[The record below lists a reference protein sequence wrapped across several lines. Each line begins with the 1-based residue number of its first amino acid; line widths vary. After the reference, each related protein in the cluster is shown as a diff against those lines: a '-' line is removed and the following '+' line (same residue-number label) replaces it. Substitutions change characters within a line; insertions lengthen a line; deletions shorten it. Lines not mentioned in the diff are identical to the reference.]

1 MSKNRRPEIRFVL
14 ASVSNGHSALFLSV
28 SNLVDLGLQ
37 VRDDLPRDL
46 VAEQLEQVDA
56 LITGDGLDGRHLDAL
71 LDALD
76 GGIARDQLLRLGL
89 SDGLVREGGPV
100 PFLGGGHGHR
110 NEGEQTDGYFHF
122 RASLEDQEMVRIE
135 MLLDGEA
142 LQCDFCPVL

>member
-1 MSKNRRPEIRFVL
+1 MPSFGLRDKKKPTSRSLV
-14 ASVSNGHSALFLSV
+14 V

-56 LITGDGLDGRHLDAL
+56 LIAGDGLDGRHLDAL

-89 SDGLVREGGPV
+89 SDGLVREGGTV

-122 RASLEDQEMVRIE
+122 RAVKVETRGKRGVNLG
-135 MLLDGEA
+135 LT
-142 LQCDFCPVL
+142 